1 MTASPR
7 PNARRVAVNAF
18 LRWEKGNAFA
28 ETLVA
33 SMARDARLSAADR
46 ALAQAIVYGIL
57 RNKTWLEHMLH
68 TLRPS
73 PLDRDLRAMALAGL
87 CQMFILRQADY
98 AAVSE
103 TVALAP
109 ARTRGV
115 VNGMLR
121 QAARQREQ
129 FLRELTSLPA
139 AVRYSTPAWLAARW
153 EGMFGLENA
162 RALMAWNAE
171 PPAVH
176 ARENALKPLD
186 RLPEGLVALPEL
198 PGWYRVD
205 GPLPLDDV
213 HAGSL
218 YLADPSTRHCI
229 ELLAPQPGERIL
241 DACAAPGGKAAAILS
256 ATRGKTQLTATDLHE
271 HRLPALRENLE
282 CMGASEVDIAA
293 HDWAQPCPE
302 PWKGAFD
309 AVLLDA
315 PCSNTGVIQRRVDVR
330 WRLTPEEISRLAALQ
345 ARLLAQCSRAVRP
358 GGRLV
363 YSTCSIDGEE
373 NRDVVDAFLAAHPDW
388 KLEHNLTVLPH
399 LVHGDGAYAALLSK
413 DPQMTQVT
421 TDRTDCT
428 QMSTISGT

>member
-1 MTASPR
+1 MNACPR

-33 SMARDARLSAADR
+33 AMARDARLSAADR

-57 RNKTWLEHMLH
+57 RNRTWLEHMLH
-68 TLRPS
+68 TLRPA

-115 VNGMLR
+115 VNGILR
-121 QAARQREQ
+121 QAARQREH
-129 FLRELTSLPA
+129 FLEERPSLPP

-153 EGMFGLENA
+153 EGLFGAENA
-162 RALMAWNAE
+162 RALMAWNAKT
-171 PPAVH
+171 PAVH
-176 ARENALKPLD
+176 ARENTLRPLGH
-186 RLPEGLVALPEL
+186 LPDGLVPLPEL

-205 GPLPLDDV
+205 GSLPLDDV
-213 HAGSL
+213 RAGRL
-218 YLADPSTRHCI
+218 YLADPSTRYGI

-241 DACAAPGGKAAAILS
+241 DACAAPGGKAAAIVS
-256 ATRGKTQLTATDLHE
+256 ATRGNAHLTATDLHE

-282 CMGASEVDIAA
+282 CMGAMNVDIAA
-293 HDWAQPCPE
+293 HDWAQPCPD

-345 ARLLAQCSRAVRP
+345 AQLLAQTSQAVRP

-363 YSTCSIDGEE
+363 YSTCSIDDEE
-373 NRDVVDAFLAAHPDW
+373 NRNVVTAFLAAHPDW
-388 KLEHNLTVLPH
+388 KLERDLTSLPH
-399 LVHGDGAYAALLSK
+399 RVHGDGAYAALLYRE
-413 DPQMTQVT
+413 P
-421 TDRTDCT
+421 
-428 QMSTISGT
+428 